1 MSNNVTVLIEDTITQ
16 RRLTPHSTKA
26 PWQLN
31 LRSAR
36 RLGNGLALPI
46 MSGFAGANDH
56 EAHEAATATVQTV
69 LPLTWQEAGT
79 EAVNARCLRDPL
91 SSRVVL

>member
-1 MSNNVTVLIEDTITQ
+1 
-16 RRLTPHSTKA
+16 
-26 PWQLN
+26 
-31 LRSAR
+31 
-36 RLGNGLALPI
+36 

-91 SSRVVL
+91 SSRVVLAGRPAHRKLVNNRQG